1 MFVWWCLTPLSTIF
15 QLYRGGQFYWWRKPE
30 DQEKTT
36 DLSQVTDKL
45 YHIMLYISSWSR
57 LELTTSM
64 VIGTDCIGSCKSNYH
79 TITATNLRWSCLPL
93 HHPCSLFVYLHIHQ
107 NFPLFKQYYYCS
119 FNKNLKNWTAAPN
132 AHVTPIQ
139 SPITLEHRKWV
150 SEWLLFNANSVI
162 FQLYYG
168 ENKLIFNEMMMTPAL
183 YQINMLSWIFIM
195 LAHWNNSLRVDMSLH
210 SDTLFW
216 FRANQ
221 SLIFLLNAACLAEK
235 QQIPILYSFAW
246 PDRGSNPWSTA
257 LEVSTL
263 TITPPMWFRSIHI

>member
-1 MFVWWCLTPLSTIF
+1 
-15 QLYRGGQFYWWRKPE
+15 
-30 DQEKTT
+30 
-36 DLSQVTDKL
+36 
-45 YHIMLYISSWSR
+45 MLYISSWSR
-57 LELTTSM
+57 FELTTSM

-79 TITATNLRWSCLPL
+79 TIMATNLRWSCLPL

-107 NFPLFKQYYYCS
+107 NFPLFKQYFYCS
-119 FNKNLKNWTAAPN
+119 FNKNLKNWTCYSHTKSHN
-132 AHVTPIQ
+132 SWT
-139 SPITLEHRKWV
+139 SKV

-183 YQINMLSWIFIM
+183 YQINMLSWIFIV
-195 LAHWNNSLRVDMSLH
+195 LAHWNNSPRVDMSLH

-246 PDRGSNPWSTA
+246 PDRGSNPRSIA